1 MASCKK
7 LNFKVSQDL
16 LLIVALSAVS
26 VGGSLQLSFPDLVA
40 SGDNALDVATA
51 YSVLAAAGAS

>member
-1 MASCKK
+1 M
-7 LNFKVSQDL
+7 